1 MYLKGVTTV
10 VGVACYPLDT
20 IRRRIMMQVQ
30 TQQGEFLYKN
40 AWHCIQVIFKQEGF
54 RGFFVGY
61 SANLIRGVGGA
72 LLLVGYDEVKPIFKT
87 IMLSLTNTND
97 IR

>member
-1 MYLKGVTTV
+1 M

-30 TQQGEFLYKN
+30 TSHGEFLYKN
-40 AWHCIQVIFKQEGF
+40 AWHCIKVIFKHEGL
-54 RGFFVGY
+54 RGFYVGY

-87 IMLSLTNTND
+87 IMVSLSNNSNENAKF
-97 IR
+97 R